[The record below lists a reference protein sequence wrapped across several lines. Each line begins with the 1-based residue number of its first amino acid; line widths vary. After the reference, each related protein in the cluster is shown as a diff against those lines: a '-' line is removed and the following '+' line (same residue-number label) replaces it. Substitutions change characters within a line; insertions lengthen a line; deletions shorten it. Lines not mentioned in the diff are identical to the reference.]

1 VEDIINTTK
10 IREYISIE
18 YPNVDDLELKDYY
31 AYCTIELLCAEV
43 DKLREDKKDL
53 ITALESAM
61 DVIEEHPIRR
71 AHATELEFSRKLCNN
86 YYELKRKKWDYT

>member
-1 VEDIINTTK
+1 
-10 IREYISIE
+10 
-18 YPNVDDLELKDYY
+18 
-31 AYCTIELLCAEV
+31 
-43 DKLREDKKDL
+43 
-53 ITALESAM
+53 M